1 MRKAIA
7 TAAVVLTSLLSH
19 TATAEKTTFEVMS
32 STSSYNRLVFP
43 IPFEKIVIPNDAQLH
58 EKPIT
63 LKDNLGVLI
72 RPLEGAR
79 PIDVF
84 IQLVD
89 GKSFNLRLIPSA
101 DPEGAVF
108 RYEGATDAF
117 VKPESADR
125 AGDGWI
131 ADAFVLTLQGKEP
144 LGFSNSTKELMP
156 IKAVIRKD
164 NTGEKHAVKELN
176 QIDLK
181 PLKKL
186 VGSGHVITVYR
197 LYAKQMV
204 NIEPRDFYRD
214 GVVAISIDG
223 DVVGR
228 EHNPVMVVL
237 EKSNGN

>member
-1 MRKAIA
+1 MRKIVTSAVLALTVLLALPVIA
-7 TAAVVLTSLLSH
+7 ESPDSN
-19 TATAEKTTFEVMS
+19 FEVMS

-58 EKPIT
+58 EEPIT

-89 GKSFNLRLIPSA
+89 GKSFNVRLIPSA
-101 DPEGAVF
+101 DSEGAVF
-108 RYEGATDAF
+108 RYEGASDAF
-117 VKPESADR
+117 VKPESVDR
-125 AGDGWI
+125 AGDSWI

-144 LGFSNSTKELMP
+144 LGFATSSENLLP
-156 IKAVIRKD
+156 IKAVIRADGDKSD
-164 NTGEKHAVKELN
+164 IKTLN

-181 PLKKL
+181 PLKRL

-204 NIEPRDFYRD
+204 NVEPRDFYRD
-214 GVVAISIDG
+214 GIVAVSIDG
-223 DVVGR
+223 DVVGQD
-228 EHNPVMVVL
+228 HNPVMVVL
-237 EKSNGN
+237 EKKNGD